1 MPVLLCCSLPM
12 LRFGAPHRGFCKLQ
26 GRRIVE
32 GQTITIFLYLSTGQP
47 HPLSNPT
54 TSVGTG
60 VGHQPRLDLTTLER
74 EVLQLI
80 ENSVAP
86 STRRTYR
93 SAQNRYLSF
102 CQLANVI
109 PFPVSTHI
117 LCQFVAFLGSQG
129 VKHQSAKSY
138 LSAVRHAQITA
149 GFQDPFRNADLS
161 RLECVL
167 KGLKRQ
173 QACQGTPAKT
183 RLPITPDIL
192 RSLKQLWDP
201 SASNQDVAMLWA
213 ACTLGFF
220 GFLRCGEFTCPSRQA
235 YDPSCHL
242 SLEDVAIDSPTTPS
256 IMRVTLKQSKTDPF
270 RQGVDIFLGATKNP
284 LCPVMAMLAY
294 LAIRGSAAGPL
305 FIRSN
310 GSPLTRSFLVDS
322 LKTALSQ
329 CGIDPAKYNG
339 HSFRIG
345 AATTA
350 AACGIPD
357 ATIKMLGRWQSSAYS
372 LYIRTPRAQLASIA
386 SRLAAV

>member
-1 MPVLLCCSLPM
+1 M
-12 LRFGAPHRGFCKLQ
+12 
-26 GRRIVE
+26 
-32 GQTITIFLYLSTGQP
+32 
-47 HPLSNPT
+47 
-54 TSVGTG
+54 
-60 VGHQPRLDLTTLER
+60 DLTALER

-80 ENSVAP
+80 DSSVAP
-86 STRRTYR
+86 STRRSYQ
-93 SAQNRYLSF
+93 SAQNRYVSF
-102 CQLANVI
+102 CQLANAT
-109 PFPVSTHI
+109 PFPVSTHV

-129 VKHQSAKSY
+129 LKHQTVKSY

-149 GFQDPFRNADLS
+149 GFHDPFKNADLS

-173 QACQGTPAKT
+173 QACQGTPSKP

-192 RSLKQLWDP
+192 RRLKQLWDP
-201 SASNQDVAMLWA
+201 KASNQDVAMLWA

-220 GFLRCGEFTCPSRQA
+220 GFLRCGEFTCLSGQA
-235 YDPSCHL
+235 YDQSCHL
-242 SLEDVAIDSPTTPS
+242 SLEDVAIDSPSNPS
-256 IMRVTLKQSKTDPF
+256 VMRVRLKQSKTDPF
-270 RQGVDIFLGATKNP
+270 RQGVDIFLGTTKTS

-294 LAIRGSAAGPL
+294 LALRGRSAGPL

-310 GSPLTRSFLVDS
+310 GSPLTRSHLVDS
-322 LKTALSQ
+322 VKSALRQ

-357 ATIKMLGRWQSSAYS
+357 ATIKMLGRWESSAYS
-372 LYIRTPRAQLASIA
+372 LYIKTPRAQLASIA
-386 SRLAAV
+386 TQLAAA